1 MKKKIIWIPGS
12 AGMLGQSILRTI
24 DQKKY
29 KVFKTTRKQLDLFN
43 KKKIETFIKKNKI
56 KEIILCASKVGGIY
70 ANDTFPADFLLDNLT
85 IQNNIF
91 NAVLKYKIRNFTFI
105 GSSCIYPKKNKMPIR
120 EEYLLTGPLE
130 KTNYAYAIA
139 KIAGVKTVQRIV
151 EASITFKV
159 PIISFYVF
167 STENWKRPKTEIKY
181 LFKLIDIYFNKEINN
196 IIKNNIKVTISGRI
210 KKLPIKIQ
218 NTLKIAVNKT
228 KKNNKLTIN
237 LAINYGSKA
246 EIIDAIKKINYSSK
260 KITEENIEK
269 NFYTNLPF
277 PDILVRTGGQK
288 RLSNFM
294 LWQLSYSEIF
304 FLDKLWPDFS
314 KKDLKIIINKFK
326 KIRRNFGSI

>member
-91 NAVLKYKIRNFTFI
+91 NAVLKYKIKNFTFI

-139 KIAGVKTVQRIV
+139 KIAGVKAVQAINQQHKKKYKAAMLTNMYGPNDNFDLKTSHVVPALIRKIYEAKIKNQKRV
-151 EASITFKV
+151 EIWGTGKPKRDVLFVEEAARAILLYHEKGKNVQIMNIGSGKELSIKQIAKNICEVVGFKG
-159 PIISFYVF
+159 
-167 STENWKRPKTEIKY
+167 K
-181 LFKLIDIYFNKEINN
+181 LFFNK
-196 IIKNNIKVTISGRI
+196 KYPDGTLRKVLDISKI
-210 KKLPIKIQ
+210 KKLGW
-218 NTLKIAVNKT
+218 
-228 KKNNKLTIN
+228 KNSVSFKV
-237 LAINYGSKA
+237 G
-246 EIIDAIKKINYSSK
+246 IKKTLDWYI
-260 KITEENIEK
+260 K
-269 NFYTNLPF
+269 NR
-277 PDILVRTGGQK
+277 D
-288 RLSNFM
+288 
-294 LWQLSYSEIF
+294 
-304 FLDKLWPDFS
+304 
-314 KKDLKIIINKFK
+314 NK
-326 KIRRNFGSI
+326 

>member
-1 MKKKIIWIPGS
+1 
-12 AGMLGQSILRTI
+12 MLGQSILRTI

-139 KIAGVKTVQRIV
+139 KIAGVKTVQAINQQHKKKYKAAMLTNMYGPNDNFDLKTSHVVPALIRKIYEAKIKNQKRV
-151 EASITFKV
+151 EIWGTGKPKRDVLFVEEAARAILLYHEKGKNVQIMNIGSGKELSIKQIAKNISEVVGFKGKLFFNKKYPDGTLRKVLDISKMKKLGWRNSVSFKV
-159 PIISFYVF
+159 GI
-167 STENWKRPKTEIKY
+167 KKTLDWY
-181 LFKLIDIYFNKEINN
+181 
-196 IIKNNIKVTISGRI
+196 IKNH
-210 KKLPIKIQ
+210 
-218 NTLKIAVNKT
+218 ANK
-228 KKNNKLTIN
+228 
-237 LAINYGSKA
+237 
-246 EIIDAIKKINYSSK
+246 
-260 KITEENIEK
+260 
-269 NFYTNLPF
+269 
-277 PDILVRTGGQK
+277 
-288 RLSNFM
+288 
-294 LWQLSYSEIF
+294 
-304 FLDKLWPDFS
+304 
-314 KKDLKIIINKFK
+314 
-326 KIRRNFGSI
+326 